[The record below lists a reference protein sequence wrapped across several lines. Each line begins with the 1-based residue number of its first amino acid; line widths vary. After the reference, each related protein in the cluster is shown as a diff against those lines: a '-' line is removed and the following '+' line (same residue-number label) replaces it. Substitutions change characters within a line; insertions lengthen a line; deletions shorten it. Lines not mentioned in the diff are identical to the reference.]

1 MSLLL
6 MSLSGYK
13 KKKKTKS
20 RQLLFACAA
29 ASFAVSCFGFSHV
42 QRYRFPE
49 SRPRTC
55 VSFLLTARIAKGL
68 VVHFPVLYRTSI
80 HLQTSLSGLAVV
92 FAKTDLFRL
101 FVSDCE
107 SGSLSALRG
116 SKGSLRS
123 LFAKCSLRALPPNP
137 GSNLLR
143 TAYGDARYTT

>member
-6 MSLSGYK
+6 MSLSVYK
-13 KKKKTKS
+13 KKKKS
-20 RQLLFACAA
+20 RQLFFACAA
-29 ASFAVSCFGFSHV
+29 ASFAVSCFGLPHV

-55 VSFLLTARIAKGL
+55 VSFLLTAKGL